1 MSKLQH
7 LRGLQAGVVLAVLAT
22 LVGLVSCQDQST
34 ESPSAERPGSVGQ
47 WEPTTQLASS
57 PKLLSLGQSTYEKH
71 CSACHGLDGRGTGDA
86 AYLLYP
92 KPRDFV
98 GATYRLVSTWE
109 GIPTDDDLYRTIS
122 RGMPGSAMPSWA
134 HLPERTRWG
143 LVHYVKSLAEHPIT
157 IAPTSEGDA
166 ASGVIQLTSEPT
178 FDHDARRIAT
188 ELFAKGC
195 APCHGVSGRGDGTQE
210 QFDDKGFPIRP
221 RDLTTGVFKGIPTA
235 EHIYR
240 RIVGGLPGSPMPQ
253 SGYLQGDDAW
263 HLAHF
268 VLSLSSEAQ
277 RRRVEM
283 LRFRIPVVR
292 LAVIPT
298 HPDDGLWTNV
308 PRTNLHM
315 MPLWWRSQRP
325 EELTVQAAHDGHDI
339 AFLLT
344 WFDETHDHTAL
355 RPQDFRDAAAIE
367 FSLSDD
373 PPFFAMGNRGEFVNI
388 WMWKAERQADL
399 EPVFQDIDNQ
409 YPNIGID
416 AYPNLSRSALEQPTR
431 NALTLHS
438 DSTFVTGW
446 GAGNIVSDP
455 TRRSPVED
463 LTAQGFGSLVA
474 RPRVDQ
480 LVFADGEHT
489 TGTYRV
495 IFRRSLNGQGAHAID
510 FDPGSMITAA
520 FAVWNGSAGDR
531 DGKKSV
537 TIWQELA
544 LEP

>member
-1 MSKLQH
+1 MREQRRS
-7 LRGLQAGVVLAVLAT
+7 RVFQAAVLVAVLSM
-22 LVGLVSCQDQST
+22 LVGLASCQDQAT
-34 ESPSAERPGSVGQ
+34 KSPPAEGPESVGQ
-47 WEPTTQLASS
+47 WEPTLQMAASPEILA
-57 PKLLSLGQSTYEKH
+57 LGKSTYEKQ
-71 CSACHGLDGRGTGDA
+71 CSACHGADGRANGDA

-92 KPRDFV
+92 KPRDFTR
-98 GATYRLVSTWE
+98 ASYRLVSTWE
-109 GIPTDDDLYRTIS
+109 GVPTDEDLYRSIS

-143 LVHYVKSLAEHPIT
+143 LVHYVKSLAENPIT
-157 IAPTSEGDA
+157 VAPTAEGDA
-166 ASGVIQLTSEPT
+166 PSGVIQLTSEPP
-178 FDHDARRIAT
+178 FDYKAREIAT
-188 ELFAKGC
+188 ELFAQGC

-210 QFDDKGFPIRP
+210 QLDDRGFPIRP
-221 RDLTTGVFKGIPTA
+221 RDLTTGVFKGIPKA

-253 SGYLQGDDAW
+253 SGYLHGDDAW

-268 VLSLSSEAQ
+268 VLSLSSESQ
-277 RRRVEM
+277 RRRAEM

-292 LAVIPT
+292 LAVVPT
-298 HPDDGLWTNV
+298 HPDDGLWNKV

-325 EELTVQAAHDGHDI
+325 EELTVQAAHDGRDI
-339 AFLLT
+339 VILLT
-344 WFDETHDHTAL
+344 WFDETHDHAAL

-399 EPVFQDIDNQ
+399 EPAFQDIDKQ

-416 AYPNLSRSALEQPTR
+416 AYPNFSRSALEQPTR

-463 LTAQGFGSLVA
+463 LTAQGFGSLAA

-489 TGTYRV
+489 IGTYRV
-495 IFRRSLNGQGAHAID
+495 IFRRPLNGQGAHAID
-510 FDPGSMITAA
+510 FEPGSMITAA

-531 DGKKSV
+531 DGTKSV